1 VHATGFLR
9 PACLRSPR
17 SSTTHRVPWSLD
29 FDSHFA
35 FNEEGVF
42 LKRRLP
48 RHLIVMDGM
57 DLATHS
63 SRPSSPPRGMKRKAD
78 EPDGPRRIRALH
90 QDVVNKIAA
99 GEIIVAPVHALKE
112 LIENAVDAGSTSLEI
127 LVKDGGLK
135 LLQISDNGCGINKDD
150 MPILCERFTTSKL
163 KSFEDLQSIGTYG
176 FRGEALASISHI
188 AHLSIITKT
197 ADSSCAWKAHYAAGK
212 LAPLKSG
219 QSADPKACAGRQG
232 TQIQVEDLFYNVPTR
247 RRAFRSASEEYAKI
261 VEQVGKYAVHCQ
273 GVAFTCK
280 KHGESGAGIAV
291 PMAASTK
298 DRIRIVHN
306 SVIANELIEFELAN
320 EQYGFI
326 TKGLASNANYNGKR
340 TTLLLF
346 INHRSVDS
354 SVIKKSIEQTYSA
367 FLPKGGKP
375 FVYLSLEI
383 DPARVDVNVHPTKRE
398 VNFLNEEE
406 IVEMVC
412 NEIRSKLGKVDTSRT
427 FMTQSLFGG
436 KTPSMSRDV
445 SNSEPDA
452 STPAD
457 SKRPSSSRPTTQKT
471 YENNMVRTDARSRK
485 ITTMLQRASSPSRE
499 AGSDTIEYELT
510 DKEATIC
517 RLSTIKEFRASV
529 RECMHSELT
538 DVFSNHT
545 FVGIVD
551 DLKRIAAIQ
560 SGVKLFLID
569 YGMISAEYFYQLGLT
584 DFGNFGAIRF
594 NPPLDLLELLQV
606 GVEQL
611 KAREPASADFD
622 WNEAAPAVFDQL
634 ISRRDMLA
642 EYFTLE
648 ISEEGELL
656 SIPLL
661 IKGYMPA
668 MAKLP
673 NFLLRLGPHV
683 DWKTEGGCFQSFL
696 RELASF
702 YVPEA
707 LPPSIAPVDGAL
719 EVVAMR
725 RDALHR
731 AIENILFPA
740 FKARLVATKNLLK
753 GTIEVANLK
762 GLYRV
767 FERC

>member
-1 VHATGFLR
+1 
-9 PACLRSPR
+9 
-17 SSTTHRVPWSLD
+17 
-29 FDSHFA
+29 
-35 FNEEGVF
+35 
-42 LKRRLP
+42 
-48 RHLIVMDGM
+48 
-57 DLATHS
+57 
-63 SRPSSPPRGMKRKAD
+63 
-78 EPDGPRRIRALH
+78 
-90 QDVVNKIAA
+90 
-99 GEIIVAPVHALKE
+99 
-112 LIENAVDAGSTSLEI
+112 
-127 LVKDGGLK
+127 
-135 LLQISDNGCGINKDD
+135 
-150 MPILCERFTTSKL
+150 
-163 KSFEDLQSIGTYG
+163 
-176 FRGEALASISHI
+176 
-188 AHLSIITKT
+188 
-197 ADSSCAWKAHYAAGK
+197 
-212 LAPLKSG
+212 
-219 QSADPKACAGRQG
+219 
-232 TQIQVEDLFYNVPTR
+232 
-247 RRAFRSASEEYAKI
+247 
-261 VEQVGKYAVHCQ
+261 
-273 GVAFTCK
+273 
-280 KHGESGAGIAV
+280 
-291 PMAASTK
+291 
-298 DRIRIVHN
+298 
-306 SVIANELIEFELAN
+306 
-320 EQYGFI
+320 
-326 TKGLASNANYNGKR
+326 
-340 TTLLLF
+340 
-346 INHRSVDS
+346 
-354 SVIKKSIEQTYSA
+354 
-367 FLPKGGKP
+367 
-375 FVYLSLEI
+375 
-383 DPARVDVNVHPTKRE
+383 
-398 VNFLNEEE
+398 
-406 IVEMVC
+406 
-412 NEIRSKLGKVDTSRT
+412 
-427 FMTQSLFGG
+427 
-436 KTPSMSRDV
+436 
-445 SNSEPDA
+445 
-452 STPAD
+452 
-457 SKRPSSSRPTTQKT
+457 
-471 YENNMVRTDARSRK
+471 MVRTDARSRK

-719 EVVAMR
+719 EVIAMR

-731 AIENILFPA
+731 AIENVLFPA

>member
-1 VHATGFLR
+1 MADM
-9 PACLRSPR
+9 PQSP
-17 SSTTHRVPWSLD
+17 
-29 FDSHFA
+29 
-35 FNEEGVF
+35 G
-42 LKRRLP
+42 
-48 RHLIVMDGM
+48 
-57 DLATHS
+57 
-63 SRPSSPPRGMKRKAD
+63 PSSPPRGTKRKAD

-188 AHLSIITKT
+188 AHLSITTKT
-197 ADSSCAWKAHYAAGK
+197 VDSSCAWKAHYAAGK
-212 LAPLKSG
+212 LAPTKPG

-261 VEQVGKYAVHCQ
+261 IEQVGKYAVHCQ
-273 GVAFTCK
+273 GVAFSCK
-280 KHGESGAGIAV
+280 KHGESGAGIAI

-306 SVIANELIEFELAN
+306 TAVANELIDFKLAN
-320 EQYGFI
+320 EQYGFQ
-326 TKGLASNANYNGKR
+326 TKGLASNANYNGKK

-354 SVIKKSIEQTYSA
+354 SVIKKAVEQTYST

-412 NEIRSKLGKVDTSRT
+412 DEIRSKLGKVDTSRT
-427 FMTQSLFGG
+427 FMTQSLLSGG
-436 KTPSMSRDV
+436 KAPSISRNVSIPEADAPTPTG
-445 SNSEPDA
+445 A
-452 STPAD
+452 
-457 SKRPSSSRPTTQKT
+457 KRPSTSRPTTQKT

-485 ITTMLQRASSPSRE
+485 ITTMLQRVSSPSRE
-499 AGSDTIEYELT
+499 AGSDGIDYEIT

-517 RLSTIKEFRASV
+517 RLSTVKELRASV
-529 RECMHSELT
+529 RESMHSELT

-560 SGVKLFLID
+560 SGVKLFLVD
-569 YGMISAEYFYQLGLT
+569 YGMVSAEYFYQLGLT
-584 DFGNFGAIRF
+584 EFGNFGAIRF
-594 NPPLDLLELLQV
+594 GLPLDLHELLQV
-606 GVEQL
+606 GVQQL
-611 KAREPASADFD
+611 KAQEPDSTDFD
-622 WNEAAPAVFDQL
+622 WDEVVPAVVEQL

-642 EYFTLE
+642 EYFALE
-648 ISEEGELL
+648 ITEEGELL

-661 IKGYMPA
+661 VRGYMPS

-683 DWKTEGGCFQSFL
+683 DWQDESGCFQSFL

-707 LPPSIAPVDGAL
+707 LPTSAAVSGSDREAITP
-719 EVVAMR
+719 R
-725 RDALHR
+725 RDELHR
-731 AIENILFPA
+731 AIENTLFPA
-740 FKARLVATKNLLK
+740 FKARLVATKSLLR
-753 GTIEVANLK
+753 GTVEVANLK